1 MRVRNRDGA
10 PVDPV
15 PFLVSAGMAVMLLF
29 STGPLYGLAYGLSVR
44 TSLVLSTAFAAT
56 VVWGLSLLG
65 AAEFT
70 LINVATG
77 AVLLIAL
84 SYVVTLQ

>member
-1 MRVRNRDGA
+1 MGDTDGFEEGASGTRGDPRV
-10 PVDPV
+10 
-15 PFLVSAGMAVMLLF
+15 LVAMNV
-29 STGPLYGLAYGLSVR
+29 
-44 TSLVLSTAFAAT
+44 VLSTAFAAT
-56 VVWGLSLLG
+56 VIWGLSLLG

-84 SYVVTLQ
+84 SYAVTLQ

>member
-1 MRVRNRDGA
+1 MGDTDGFEEGASGTRGDPRV
-10 PVDPV
+10 
-15 PFLVSAGMAVMLLF
+15 LVGMNV
-29 STGPLYGLAYGLSVR
+29 
-44 TSLVLSTAFAAT
+44 VLSTAFAAT

-70 LINVATG
+70 FINVATG

>member
-1 MRVRNRDGA
+1 MGDTDGFEEGASGTRGDPRV
-10 PVDPV
+10 
-15 PFLVSAGMAVMLLF
+15 LVAMNV
-29 STGPLYGLAYGLSVR
+29 
-44 TSLVLSTAFAAT
+44 VLSTAFAAT

>member
-1 MRVRNRDGA
+1 MGDPDGFEEGASGTRGDPRV
-10 PVDPV
+10 
-15 PFLVSAGMAVMLLF
+15 LVAMNV
-29 STGPLYGLAYGLSVR
+29 
-44 TSLVLSTAFAAT
+44 VLSTAFAAT

-84 SYVVTLQ
+84 SYAVTLQ

>member
-1 MRVRNRDGA
+1 MGDTDGFEEGASGTRGDPRV
-10 PVDPV
+10 
-15 PFLVSAGMAVMLLF
+15 LVAMNVI
-29 STGPLYGLAYGLSVR
+29 
-44 TSLVLSTAFAAT
+44 LSTAFAAM

>member
-1 MRVRNRDGA
+1 MGDPDGFEEGASGTRGDPRV
-10 PVDPV
+10 
-15 PFLVSAGMAVMLLF
+15 LVAMNV
-29 STGPLYGLAYGLSVR
+29 
-44 TSLVLSTAFAAT
+44 VLSTAFAAT

-70 LINVATG
+70 FINVATG

>member
-1 MRVRNRDGA
+1 MGDTDGFEEGASGTRGDPRV
-10 PVDPV
+10 
-15 PFLVSAGMAVMLLF
+15 LVAMNVI
-29 STGPLYGLAYGLSVR
+29 
-44 TSLVLSTAFAAT
+44 LSTAFAAT

>member
-1 MRVRNRDGA
+1 MGDTDGFEEGASGTRGDPRV
-10 PVDPV
+10 
-15 PFLVSAGMAVMLLF
+15 LVAMNV
-29 STGPLYGLAYGLSVR
+29 
-44 TSLVLSTAFAAT
+44 VLSTAFAAT

-70 LINVATG
+70 FINVATG